1 VIEEP
6 RRPSTRQLWSGLLAL
21 GATLLALLGGLVVR
35 DSVLADTVPYEDPA
49 AGLAVRRPAGWLLDA
64 QGDYVFRLQDPAARP
79 FKTALQVSVVTI
91 GPDATGRN
99 VLDSLTL
106 KRSASLSGY
115 RVLSVA
121 DPVPT
126 LHGSAAEMRYAY
138 VASEADPFLE
148 TLPVVVLGMDVVYL
162 KGDQAIVATYL
173 ADVDQF
179 EKQYFRFE
187 QFLASLQF

>member
-1 VIEEP
+1 
-6 RRPSTRQLWSGLLAL
+6 
-21 GATLLALLGGLVVR
+21 
-35 DSVLADTVPYEDPA
+35 VLADTVPYEDPA